1 MKEMATRLVG
11 AYDAKTHFSELLE
24 RVADGEEITITR
36 HGAPVARLVPI
47 GRTVSEQDRR
57 AAVAAMREVA
67 SRSRLRRLSVK
78 KLIGAGRR

>member
-1 MKEMATRLVG
+1 MKEMATNLVG

-36 HGAPVARLVPI
+36 HGARVARLVPI
-47 GRTVSEQDRR
+47 GRTVSEEDRR

-67 SRSRLRRLSVK
+67 SRSRLRGLSVK
-78 KLIGAGRR
+78 KLSGEGRR